1 MPKAW
6 EKLDLQGAGVQSLQI
21 RLQKLQKKPLWAYL
35 YWCLFPLGAHRFYLE
50 AAWAWTFPLVTAAV
64 VVLAV
69 FGLAWEA
76 AAVGALMLAVAL
88 WDLSRIS
95 QWISTYNKELRKA
108 SWFAR
113 QTPAAPA
120 HYQGRSDTGEA
131 PAEWQRELQNYT
143 ATKESERAGH
153 PAAQN
158 PANKGF
164 APGQRRMS
172 FAEQE
177 NLLREIA
184 NAPKAESHGA
194 APQDH
199 QADS

>member
-50 AAWAWTFPLVTAAV
+50 ESWAWAFPLVTAAIV
-64 VVLAV
+64 ALAV
-69 FGLAWEA
+69 FGLFWEA
-76 AAVGALMLAVAL
+76 IVLAVLLLGIAL

-95 QWISTYNKELRKA
+95 PWIGTYNKELRKA
-108 SWFAR
+108 TWFAR

-120 HYQGRSDTGEA
+120 NYQGRADTGEA
-131 PAEWQRELQNYT
+131 SAQWQRELQNYT
-143 ATKESERAGH
+143 AIKESERAGH
-153 PAAQN
+153 PAAQHQ
-158 PANKGF
+158 PSF

-177 NLLREIA
+177 RLLREIA
-184 NAPKAESHGA
+184 GGAKDKANDEASE
-194 APQDH
+194 DR
-199 QADS
+199 

>member
-35 YWCLFPLGAHRFYLE
+35 YWFLFPFGAHRFYLE
-50 AAWAWTFPLVTAAV
+50 ESWAWVFPLVTTAV

-69 FGLAWEA
+69 LGLLWEA
-76 AAVGALMLAVAL
+76 IVVAVLMLAFAL

-95 QWISTYNKELRKA
+95 HWISTYNKELRKA

-120 HYQGRSDTGEA
+120 GYQGRTDTGEA
-131 PAEWQRELQNYT
+131 PAQWQRELQNYT

-177 NLLREIA
+177 KLLREIA
-184 NAPKAESHGA
+184 SAPKGEK
-194 APQDH
+194 PKDH
-199 QADS
+199 